1 MKRFFVFAGKIIK
14 ENFGPKF
21 QNGETFQHV
30 FGVFF
35 PSVTGILAGANISG
49 NLKVKFKIFQ
59 LINRS
64 GCVFRTH
71 RKLFHWVRMLLLRSQ
86 RQFIWHFVLLL
97 VVQLTEKYSVRRQ
110 LTDKKIQFFVFGFQW
125 IITKDEMIRRCRLL
139 IVHRDST
146 IEIVDQD

>member
-1 MKRFFVFAGKIIK
+1 
-14 ENFGPKF
+14 
-21 QNGETFQHV
+21 
-30 FGVFF
+30 
-35 PSVTGILAGANISG
+35 
-49 NLKVKFKIFQ
+49 
-59 LINRS
+59 
-64 GCVFRTH
+64 
-71 RKLFHWVRMLLLRSQ
+71 MLLLRSQ